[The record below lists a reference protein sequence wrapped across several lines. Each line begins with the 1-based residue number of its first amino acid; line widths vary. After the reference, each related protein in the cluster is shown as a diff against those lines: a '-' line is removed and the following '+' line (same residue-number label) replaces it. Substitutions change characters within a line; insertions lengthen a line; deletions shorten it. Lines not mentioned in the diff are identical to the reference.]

1 MRLVREQRNNLFHSE
16 ITSCTITN
24 ESTDAST
31 ITPQSRT
38 VFMILLRFYVR
49 SYLGGVLEV
58 SILVCDQGTYPDGD
72 REVYDSSDPQLLEIN
87 KPEEHLSL
95 PAGDIL
101 LMKWWI
107 DLYRH
112 RETSSALLWISAWA
126 YQRSGRRNL
135 HPATDD
141 DLA

>member
-1 MRLVREQRNNLFHSE
+1 MLLR
-16 ITSCTITN
+16 
-24 ESTDAST
+24 
-31 ITPQSRT
+31 SRHNRA

-49 SYLGGVLEV
+49 SYLGGALEV
-58 SILVCDQGTYPDGD
+58 SILVYDQGTYPDGA
-72 REVYDSSDPQLLEIN
+72 EKSTT
-87 KPEEHLSL
+87 HLSFWRSTSRKSICHFL
-95 PAGDIL
+95 QDDIL
-101 LMKWWI
+101 PMKWWI

-135 HPATDD
+135 HPTADD